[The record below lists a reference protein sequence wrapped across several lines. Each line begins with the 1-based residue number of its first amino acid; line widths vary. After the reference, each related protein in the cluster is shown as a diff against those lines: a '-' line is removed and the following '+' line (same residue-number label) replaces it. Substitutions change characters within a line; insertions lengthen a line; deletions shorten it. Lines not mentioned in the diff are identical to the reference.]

1 MKTVFAFFFICILSI
16 FFITEG
22 AFSCPTKDAVKK
34 AAKNTFKRDLEV
46 VEVTPGPMPGV
57 CQAQVKLQGQNRI
70 LYTDEAGKFLI
81 AGQIFRV
88 SDGVNLTRQNLA
100 EMNRLTKEEME
111 KLKSL
116 TAFTIGSGKKV
127 VYFVTDPMC
136 PYCKKAEEILEPLA
150 KMGKIQVRFL
160 LFPLRFHKGAKE
172 QCISI
177 ICDKKGLEGLKKQY
191 KSNNQC
197 QEGKQ
202 KVEDTI
208 RMLSSKGIGGTPT
221 YIFEDG
227 LYHSGVLQEKAL
239 KERLGIKD

>member
-1 MKTVFAFFFICILSI
+1 MKSTFATLLVCILSV
-16 FFITEG
+16 FFMAQG
-22 AFSCPTKDAVKK
+22 ALSCPTKDAVKK
-34 AAKNTFKRDLEV
+34 AAKTAFKRDLQV
-46 VEVTPGPMPGV
+46 VEITPGPVPGI

-70 LYTDEAGKFLI
+70 LYTDETGNFLI
-81 AGQIFRV
+81 AGQIFRA
-88 SDGVNLTRQNLA
+88 SDGSNLTRQTLA
-100 EMNRLTKEEME
+100 ELNRLTKEEME

-116 TAFTIGSGKKV
+116 TAFKIGSGKKV

-136 PYCKKAEEILEPLA
+136 PYCKKAEQILEPLA
-150 KMGKIQVRFL
+150 KMGKIEVRFL
-160 LFPLRFHKGAKE
+160 LFPLKFHKGAKE

-177 ICDKKGLEGLKKQY
+177 ICDKKGLDGLKHQY
-191 KSNNQC
+191 KSDNQC

-202 KVEDTI
+202 KVEATI
-208 RMLSSKGIGGTPT
+208 RLLQTKGIGGTPT